1 MTATLTSR
9 GQLTIPVAV
18 RKRLGLR
25 TGTRVSFAVFG
36 EAKPSTQY
44 DDTLEPTLPV
54 TALKGLFPKPEK
66 AVTLEEMDEAI
77 SQGREKSWEW

>member
-1 MTATLTSR
+1 M
-9 GQLTIPVAV
+9 AV

-66 AVTLEEMDEAI
+66 AATLEDMEEAI
-77 SQGREKSWEW
+77 GCGRRQKW